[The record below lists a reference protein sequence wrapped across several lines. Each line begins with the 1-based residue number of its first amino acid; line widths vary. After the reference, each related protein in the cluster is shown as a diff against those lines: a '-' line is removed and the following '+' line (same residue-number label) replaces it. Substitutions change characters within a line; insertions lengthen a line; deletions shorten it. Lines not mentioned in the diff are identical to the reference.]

1 MDSLPKTSHEHHER
15 IEPHVDRLPVLAGMI
30 GRATPAE
37 LAASFETEYGFVVGQ
52 LVPHMA
58 AIETTLYGEL
68 ERLMEKRHSMAPMRA
83 EHEQLRRLVDSL
95 GEYRARVA
103 SGSLAPE
110 EQIGLRRVLYRLYS
124 LLKVHLAEEEL
135 YLGVLD
141 HNLSAEEKAIL
152 ARGIDHAGAEP
163 L

>member
-1 MDSLPKTSHEHHER
+1 MDSLPKTSHDHHER
-15 IEPHVDRLPVLAGMI
+15 IEAHVDRLPVLAGMI

-37 LAASFETEYGFVVGQ
+37 LDAAFELEYGFVVGQ

-58 AIETTLYGEL
+58 AIEATLYGEL
-68 ERLMEKRHSMAPMRA
+68 ERLMERRHSMAPMRA
-83 EHEQLRRLVDSL
+83 EHEQLRRLVDAL
-95 GEYRARVA
+95 GEYRVRVA
-103 SGSLAPE
+103 GGNLGRE
-110 EQIGLRRVLYRLYS
+110 DEIGLRRVLYRLYS

-141 HNLSAEEKAIL
+141 HNLSTEEKAVL